1 MIEILD
7 GRVISYYIFSTNIY
21 GGAPVS
27 TTVNNALTA
36 CGSEGSPN

>member
-36 CGSEGSPN
+36 CRGEGPLN